1 MSSPAGATPA
11 VPTGPFIDP
20 AKESLPPRAVLLV
33 APVTTFFILAIICIG
48 LRLWAKRIKK
58 ISLRFTDYAIIVAAV
73 FSAGYLSIC
82 WLVAKQGGVGFP
94 LVQVA
99 PPQRTLTQ
107 KSFIV
112 AWLLQAWA
120 NTFVRLSIL
129 DFIAQVFSVKKFRM
143 VVYFFEGCAIA
154 YLVGC
159 TITFFAICRPIKY
172 NWEVGPAALQHCGNL
187 SMKFLLSSIFNLTLD
202 VCILV
207 LPMPMLWTLQLNSR
221 KKIALT
227 VVFGLGI
234 FVCFAT
240 AWRTYN
246 VVHFS
251 TPEAKLNFTMTV
263 VDDALWSGLEINL
276 GIINACLPVMPAALQ
291 RIFKIPFL
299 RLISFSTWRPASGS
313 EASGLRPTWMRLGS
327 TKGDKNGSI
336 SRKVEYSVDVEA
348 NPMGHIPMENMGST
362 TKLADNQWPTYQYT
376 ATNQYHPSGKP
387 QGLPEQYVQHR
398 YSQNQ
403 YPQNQYPQAQ

>member
-1 MSSPAGATPA
+1 MAYLPTWRWLTLAVRPSRSFGRPFARCLAVSILPIALPHNEQPSGPP

-33 APVTTFFILAIICIG
+33 APVTTFFILAILCIG

-73 FSAGYLSIC
+73 FSVGYLSIC
-82 WLVAKQGGVGFP
+82 WLVAEQGGVGFP
-94 LVQVA
+94 LVRVA

-107 KSFIV
+107 KSLVI

-129 DFIAQVFSVKKFRM
+129 DFIAQ
-143 VVYFFEGCAIA
+143 EGR
-154 YLVGC
+154 LD
-159 TITFFAICRPIKY
+159 
-172 NWEVGPAALQHCGNL
+172 CGIR
-187 SMKFLLSSIFNLTLD
+187 S
-202 VCILV
+202 C
-207 LPMPMLWTLQLNSR
+207 
-221 KKIALT
+221 
-227 VVFGLGI
+227 
-234 FVCFAT
+234 VCFAT

-251 TPEAKLNFTMTV
+251 TPEARLNFTMTV
-263 VDDALWSGLEINL
+263 VEDALWSGLEINL
-276 GIINACLPVMPAALQ
+276 GIINTYLPVMPAALQ

-327 TKGDKNGSI
+327 TKGDKSGSI
-336 SRKVEYSVDVEA
+336 SCKVEYSVDIEA
-348 NPMGHIPMENMGST
+348 NPMGHIPMGNMGST
-362 TKLADNQWPTYQYT
+362 TKLAENQWPTYNYT

-387 QGLPEQYVQHR
+387 QGLPEQYI
-398 YSQNQ
+398 QNQ
-403 YPQNQYPQAQ
+403 YHAQ